1 MWRILFFV
9 ACVCLFWTLS
19 STKAEKQHLQNII
32 KECQSDPKMR
42 VSKTVIRKI
51 KMGEWTE
58 EDNLKR
64 ALFCI
69 AKKTGIQN
77 EDGTLNPTKIQSKW
91 ATHYDSD
98 DLNRLM
104 GCVKE
109 YDTPEKTAYE
119 LFKCRQ
125 SVLGIDKNFVR

>member
-1 MWRILFFV
+1 
-9 ACVCLFWTLS
+9 
-19 STKAEKQHLQNII
+19 
-32 KECQSDPKMR
+32 MR

-51 KMGEWTE
+51 KIGEWIE

-77 EDGTLNPTKIQSKW
+77 ENGTLNPTKIQSKW
-91 ATHYDSD
+91 ATHYDSA
-98 DLNRLM
+98 DLSRLM

-109 YDTPEKTAYE
+109 YDAPEKTAYE